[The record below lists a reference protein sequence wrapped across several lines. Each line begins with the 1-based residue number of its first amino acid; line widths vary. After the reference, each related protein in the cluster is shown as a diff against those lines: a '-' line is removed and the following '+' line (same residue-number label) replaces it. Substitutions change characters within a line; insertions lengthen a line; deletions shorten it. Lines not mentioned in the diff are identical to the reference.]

1 MYLLPEVKKKEER
14 AGRYCL
20 PFNGEI
26 AVDLSVKEESRGR
39 GFSAEKVCSGY
50 LRDFPVSE
58 RGCDGADCRSL
69 REEGDRPCGGL

>member
-26 AVDLSVKEESRGR
+26 AVDLSVKEESRD
-39 GFSAEKVCSGY
+39 A
-50 LRDFPVSE
+50 VSLLKKYVQDIC
-58 RGCDGADCRSL
+58 GISL
-69 REEGDRPCGGL
+69 SLNAAVTELTAVRFE